1 MHTAAVNNDEFKWA
15 RFIIMG
21 HVNNILPSWEKMYV
35 VGSLIDFFLG
45 RLHKNAKNNS
55 STQNTA

>member
-1 MHTAAVNNDEFKWA
+1 
-15 RFIIMG
+15 MG
-21 HVNNILPSWEKMYV
+21 HVNNILLSWEKMYV

-55 STQNTA
+55 STQNKTLHKKYFSIV